1 MRTLTSIRLDRAG
14 GSLGATPI
22 EVTPEGFKV
31 YRGTAAFGDV
41 VYEYPE
47 RGVNEYVPAAEA
59 LAPDIVATL
68 IGKPFTI
75 HHPDDLLDAADPEGV
90 KEHAE
95 GTVRAA
101 RADLTKSPPELEVE
115 VVVWTRPAQEDIES
129 GAVVEL
135 SPGYRCQEDDAP
147 PGSVGPGG
155 KPFQV
160 IQRRRQYNHLS
171 GVMRAR
177 GVTPDGRRARLDEAG
192 EERPRVWKRVDL
204 PAFAHAVY
212 INGPFAGMSEAA
224 ADASY
229 PHFDAPEFSMLT
241 PAADA
246 PMTLTPAAPA
256 DMDPAVALAMF
267 SPEAAEVLK
276 SLPPEDLA
284 KLVQMAVVREAEAAE
299 HAVEA
304 EAEAQGIPLVQP
316 AEGEPMADQ
325 PKIEVE
331 VEPSEEGESEGGE
344 SEAPAA
350 EQEDATVPMAPA
362 GLTADAPPPPAA
374 PAASAPATMGDL
386 SAAINALGDKMI
398 EMMKAAMAAQKTDAP
413 RCDAPPAPT
422 PAASIVAAKP
432 AAEAKPKTDA
442 AADQAFV
449 AAVVKR
455 GHRVDSLPEAVA
467 KAVAI
472 VKDHASP
479 GVHALAEKAA
489 ASAAKSDRDLL
500 IALFEDA
507 DDRRRDALVG
517 EQFAALRLVTDAEDD
532 YRSPDAP
539 PPVIGQR
546 RDAAGNPAG
555 AGPLPQYIPLPN
567 TSANPGAVGAGK

>member
-115 VVVWTRPAQEDIES
+115 VVVWTRPAQDDIES

-192 EERPRVWKRVDL
+192 RTAD
-204 PAFAHAVY
+204 
-212 INGPFAGMSEAA
+212 GAA
-224 ADASY
+224 AGVAAFLRSLDDASY

-241 PAADA
+241 PDAA
-246 PMTLTPAAPA
+246 PMTLAPAAPA
-256 DMDPAVALAMF
+256 DMDPAAALAMF

-284 KLVQMAVVREAEAAE
+284 KLMQLAVVREAEAAE

-304 EAEAQGIPLVQP
+304 AAEAEGIPLVQP
-316 AEGEPMADQ
+316 AEGVIADQ
-325 PKIEVE
+325 PKIEIE
-331 VEPSEEGESEGGE
+331 VEPSEGAEAETPEGDKPA
-344 SEAPAA
+344 EAAA
-350 EQEDATVPMAPA
+350 EQEDATMPMAPA
-362 GLTADAPPPPAA
+362 GLTADAPPPPALA
-374 PAASAPATMGDL
+374 AGPAASTPATMGDL
-386 SAAINALGDKMI
+386 SAALSAFGDKMI
-398 EMMKAAMAAQKTDAP
+398 EIMKAAMAAQKTDAP
-413 RCDAPPAPT
+413 RCDAPPATAPV
-422 PAASIVAAKP
+422 PAKP
-432 AAEAKPKTDA
+432 VPETKPKTDA

-449 AAVVKR
+449 AAVAKR

-467 KAVAI
+467 KAVAV

-507 DDRRRDALVG
+507 DDRRRDALIG
-517 EQFAALRLVTDAEDD
+517 EQFAALHLVTNAEDD

-546 RDAAGNPAG
+546 RDAAGGPADV
-555 AGPLPQYIPLPN
+555 GPLPQYIPLPN